1 MLDRRQVMA
10 LGAAAAASGAWG
22 ARGAEGPRI
31 RRTAPLG
38 RTGLEVSDIS
48 FGSSG
53 SADPALARH
62 ALDRG
67 VTFFDTAESY
77 RFGAA
82 EEALGVALEG
92 RRAEIVLASKTR
104 AGARERQADMMAALE
119 GSLRRL
125 RTDWL
130 DIYYLHAVND
140 VERIAN
146 PEWEAFT
153 DRAIEQGK
161 IRFRGMSGHGGRL
174 VECLDYAMDRG
185 LADVFLVAYN
195 FTRSPDFF
203 DELRNAL
210 RFYALQP
217 DLPAR
222 LARARESGV
231 GVVAMKTL
239 AGARLNDMRP
249 FERPG
254 GTFAQ
259 AAFRWV
265 LADPNVDALVVSMTS
280 RRLIDEYVAASG
292 AGAPSGADRT
302 LLECYLARNGDS
314 YCRPACG
321 ACADA
326 CPEGVAIA
334 DALRARMYAED
345 YGDEALARETW
356 TALDASACLSCNHR
370 ACLGA
375 CPHGLEIPELTR
387 ATAVR
392 FGA

>member
-1 MLDRRQVMA
+1 
-10 LGAAAAASGAWG
+10 
-22 ARGAEGPRI
+22 
-31 RRTAPLG
+31 
-38 RTGLEVSDIS
+38 
-48 FGSSG
+48 
-53 SADPALARH
+53 
-62 ALDRG
+62 
-67 VTFFDTAESY
+67 
-77 RFGAA
+77 
-82 EEALGVALEG
+82 
-92 RRAEIVLASKTR
+92 
-104 AGARERQADMMAALE
+104 
-119 GSLRRL
+119 
-125 RTDWL
+125 
-130 DIYYLHAVND
+130 
-140 VERIAN
+140 
-146 PEWEAFT
+146 
-153 DRAIEQGK
+153 
-161 IRFRGMSGHGGRL
+161 MSGHGGRL

-222 LARARESGV
+222 LARARGERRRRRRDE
-231 GVVAMKTL
+231 TL

-302 LLECYLARNGDS
+302 LLERYLARNGDS

-356 TALDASACLSCNHR
+356 AAPRRVGVPCPATTGPASAPAPTGWRYPS
-370 ACLGA
+370 
-375 CPHGLEIPELTR
+375 
-387 ATAVR
+387 
-392 FGA
+392 